1 MFKILLGACWLV
13 ALPIL
18 VFGELGAIA
27 SDAAAKVWRA
37 LKEVG

>member
-18 VFGELGAIA
+18 VLGKLGFILT
-27 SDAAAKVWRA
+27 DAAAKVFNHD
-37 LKEVG
+37 